1 MEILKAESS
10 LPGALMG
17 ASLALGNFDGVHRGH
32 QALLKIAKDEAQRLG
47 APAGA
52 MIFEPHPRQ
61 FFVPDQPVFRLT
73 TPRQKLHL
81 LDTFGLDLAVVQKFD
96 ETLAATSAEAFV
108 ERYLVDALKVCHI
121 VIGYDFF
128 FGQGRTGSP
137 ELMRELG
144 QKLGFSV
151 SIVAPVS
158 EAGETFS
165 SSAIRTRLAQGD
177 VRGAAQSLGHWW
189 RIAGTVIHG
198 AKRGTGLGFPTA
210 NITLAPGVAFGHGI
224 YAVRVYIAGT
234 PHHGAAYLG
243 TRPTFDTG
251 APVLEVFLFEFD
263 DDLYGQ
269 DIELEFIDFIRA
281 DSVFTTA
288 ENLVQQIAKDCDQAR
303 ETLRATDADDPMR
316 AYPIG
321 KALQA
326 RQTSTG

>member
-1 MEILKAESS
+1 MKILTAERP
-10 LPGALMG
+10 LPSTLTGA
-17 ASLALGNFDGVHRGH
+17 ALALGNFDGVHRGH
-32 QALLKIAKDEAQRLG
+32 QALLTVAMEEAKRLG
-47 APAGA
+47 TVAGA

-73 TPRQKLHL
+73 TPTQKLRL
-81 LDTFGLDLAVVQKFD
+81 LEAFGLDLAVVQTFD

-108 ERYLVDALKVCHI
+108 ERYLVEGLKVRHV

-128 FGQGRTGSP
+128 FGKDRTGSP
-137 ELMRELG
+137 ELMSELG
-144 QKLGFSV
+144 RNLGFSV
-151 SIVAPVS
+151 SVVAPVS
-158 EAGETFS
+158 EAGEAFS

-177 VRGAAQSLGHWW
+177 VRGAADALGHWW

-210 NITLAPGVAFGHGI
+210 NITLPKGVAFGHGI

-234 PHHGAAYLG
+234 PYHGAAYLG
-243 TRPTFDTG
+243 TRPTFDNG
-251 APVLEVFLFEFD
+251 SPVLEVFLFNFD

-269 DIELEFIDFIRA
+269 DIELEFIEFIRP

-288 ENLVQQIAKDCDQAR
+288 ENLIQQIAKDCAQAQ
-303 ETLRATDADDPMR
+303 ETLRASDADDPMC

-321 KALQA
+321 KALRA
-326 RQTSTG
+326 G